1 MTRSAHRSRKPF
13 GNARN
18 TSPAKTS
25 SSASEGALTGRQAS
39 GSDARSAIIVMYT
52 VMARTKW
59 AGLRGSD
66 VTEAIDRDNGARRAG
81 DARRRA
87 PRGGANSS
95 VADDAAEPAAAPLC
109 APAHRDQSA
118 AAALPPLHRLVRIAI
133 PAERHGA
140 LSANALLVGAGVI
153 VIPGRGRKPAN
164 PESIITAGEAHQGRR
179 HCLTRRWLW
188 IPGSPLRGAPE

>member
-95 VADDAAEPAAAPLC
+95 VADDAAEPAAAPLR

-118 AAALPPLHRLVRIAI
+118 AAALPPLRRLVRIAI

-153 VIPGRGRKPAN
+153 VIPGCAEGAS
-164 PESIITAGEAHQGRR
+164 PESIITKNEVHDCRC
-179 HCLTRRWLW
+179 HCLIRRWLW

>member
-59 AGLRGSD
+59 AGLRGWD
-66 VTEAIDRDNGARRAG
+66 VAEPMDCADGARRAG
-81 DARRRA
+81 DARHGAARGRA
-87 PRGGANSS
+87 NARTANRGAGRAVS
-95 VADDAAEPAAAPLC
+95 AAALC
-109 APAHRDQSA
+109 APAHRDQPASV
-118 AAALPPLHRLVRIAI
+118 ALSPLHRLVRIAI
-133 PAERHGA
+133 PAERHRA
-140 LSANALLVGAGVI
+140 LSANALLVGAGLNH
-153 VIPGRGRKPAN
+153 RAYFHSRTSTKCPA
-164 PESIITAGEAHQGRR
+164 IAAVAAMAGE
-179 HCLTRRWLW
+179 TRCVR
-188 IPGSPLRGAPE
+188 PL